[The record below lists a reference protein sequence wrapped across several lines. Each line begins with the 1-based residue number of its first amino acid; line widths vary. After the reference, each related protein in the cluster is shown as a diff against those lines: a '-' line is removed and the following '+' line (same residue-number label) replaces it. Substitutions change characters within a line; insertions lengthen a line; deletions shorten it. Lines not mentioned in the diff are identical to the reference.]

1 MAERTNEID
10 VGALIENRKLGDF
23 HWLVLLFG
31 CLILY
36 VDGMDYSAANVGAPA
51 ILRAFNAD
59 RSAMGPVF
67 GWGYFGM
74 FLGSALFGILG
85 DRYGR
90 KVGAILGVLTYSLP
104 ALMMPFASSL
114 QDVTVFRF
122 LAGFGIGGVV
132 PNTIALLTE
141 FAPKRFRVTAVMVAF
156 AGYSLGNATI
166 GQVAARFAPAFG
178 WSFVFV
184 VAGCAGVVLSIV
196 LAFLLPES
204 IQFLAATRP
213 GTPRLRGLVR
223 RFAPELE
230 IAEDTR
236 IVLKRPASETQF
248 SLKLLFD
255 GFRRVATPLIWTAFF
270 AESLTYMTLSAW
282 LTVILEEAGLP
293 PTRAAFTFSYAAA
306 SAILAIFV
314 LGRCI
319 DRFGP
324 KATVFSA
331 VFAVTAIVTLGT
343 SGLSPAV
350 VSIVAVVALACASA
364 THQSLNGFVG
374 GFYPTVIRG
383 NGVGYATGMGR
394 ISAIIGPVFVG
405 YLFAAKLPLQLI
417 LMIVAAPDLVVA
429 ACCYGLSRLQKK
441 TAVEVAATQAQAPAL
456 STT

>member
-1 MAERTNEID
+1 MAETRDID
-10 VGALIENRKLGDF
+10 VGALIENRKLGSF
-23 HWLVLLFG
+23 HWLVLALG
-31 CLILY
+31 CLILF
-36 VDGMDYSAANVGAPA
+36 VDGMDYTAANVGAPA

-74 FLGSALFGILG
+74 LLGSALFGILG
-85 DRYGR
+85 DRLGR
-90 KVGAILGVLTYSLP
+90 KPGAILGVLAYSLP
-104 ALMMPFASSL
+104 ALMMPLASSL

-141 FAPKRFRVTAVMVAF
+141 FSPKRFRVTAVMMAF

-166 GQVAARFAPAFG
+166 GQVAARLVPDFG
-178 WSFVFV
+178 WQVVFV
-184 VAGCAGVVLSIV
+184 LAGTAGLILSIV
-196 LAFLLPES
+196 LAFALPES

-213 GTPRLRGLVR
+213 ETPRLKKLLK
-223 RFAPELE
+223 RFAPETE
-230 IAEDTR
+230 VGAGTR
-236 IVLKRPASETQF
+236 IVLKRPINEMQF

-255 GFRRVATPLIWTAFF
+255 GFRRIATPLIWTAFF
-270 AESLTYMTLSAW
+270 AESLTYMTFSAW
-282 LTVILEEAGLP
+282 LGVILEEAGLP
-293 PTRAAFTFSYAAA
+293 PTRAALTFSYASA
-306 SAILAIFV
+306 SAILAIFI
-314 LGRCI
+314 LGRFI

-324 KATVFSA
+324 KASVFSA

-343 SGLSPAV
+343 AGLSPAV
-350 VSIVAVVALACASA
+350 VSGVAICALACASA

-394 ISAIIGPVFVG
+394 ISAIIGPVMVG

-417 LMIVAAPDLVVA
+417 LIVTAAPDLVVA

-441 TAVEVAATQAQAPAL
+441 TAEEIATRSPAPAL
-456 STT
+456 ST